1 MFAYLGDRYELMG
14 HIPGAAI
21 RSVVE
26 LGVCKGLNAQ
36 WLLTHFEPESLVLV
50 DPWKAY
56 DTSDTPFYFRDEGEG
71 RQSVEDYYGGSV
83 DEQDTFEALHRETTE
98 RFAGDERVT
107 ILRRTSR
114 EAAQE
119 IADASVDII
128 YIDADHRYEAV
139 LDDLFTW
146 RPKLTEAGYI
156 VLNDHAINASGTAQ
170 YGVVQAV
177 NTFLRTER
185 SFMAIAMNM
194 SNYAD
199 LIIGRKGV
207 DHSSL
212 LMNIVA
218 SGKAF
223 ELPDSM
229 ISNFHVGKSGN
240 LSWLSFC

>member
-50 DPWKAY
+50 DSWKAY

-170 YGVVQAV
+170 YGVVQGSTRFSGPSV
-177 NTFLRTER
+177 R
-185 SFMAIAMNM
+185 SWP
-194 SNYAD
+194 S
-199 LIIGRKGV
+199 
-207 DHSSL
+207 
-212 LMNIVA
+212 
-218 SGKAF
+218 
-223 ELPDSM
+223 P
-229 ISNFHVGKSGN
+229 
-240 LSWLSFC
+240 